1 MMAASKWVFF
11 IFTLTTLQVFAQNDF
26 IAEPTLLLRHRQLF
40 GFNLNTAELGGINY
54 KYQWQKTAL
63 VKNGFEIELARLRHP
78 KEERIYGQSENPK
91 KYTPGRINMAF
102 FLRTGY
108 GQNIFITDR
117 QYKNAISLHYNYSV
131 GATTVFLKPIY
142 IEVIKSLT
150 DPTGSE
156 FLATEKYDPANKHTT
171 PSLIYGNAP
180 FTTGIEETS
189 VRVGGH
195 FKNSLSVEWGQYP
208 DAFNSIEAGFVIDV
222 FGQKLPMMA
231 ESVAK
236 NRNIIFTFFLGFYI
250 GSNK

>member
-1 MMAASKWVFF
+1 MKGSKWIFF
-11 IFTLTTLQVFAQNDF
+11 VCMLASLKGVTQNDF
-26 IAEPTLLLRHRQLF
+26 ISEPTLLLRHRHLF
-40 GFNLNTAELGGINY
+40 GLNLNTAELGGINF

-63 VKNGFEIELARLRHP
+63 IKNGIEIELARLRHP
-78 KEERIYGQSENPK
+78 KEERVFGQSENPK

-108 GQNIFITDR
+108 GRNLFITDR
-117 QYKNAISLHYNYSV
+117 QYKNAISLHYNYSI

-156 FLATEKYDPANKHTT
+156 FLATEKYDPVNRHTT

-180 FTTGIEETS
+180 FSTGLDETS

-195 FKNSLSVEWGQYP
+195 FKNSLSLEWGQYP
-208 DAFNSIEAGFVIDV
+208 DTFTSIEAGFVVDV
-222 FGQKLPMMA
+222 FGQKLPLMA
-231 ESVAK
+231 EQVAK
-236 NRNIIFTFFLGFYI
+236 NNNIIFTFFLGFYI